1 MATWTD
7 PADDEAMKRATDKL
21 GKLAEKEAR
30 KRGVWTDFVYL
41 NYANKEQDVYQQ
53 SLTPEDVTRMMD
65 VRDAYDPK
73 RSLETLW
80 RGGYKLP
87 ARQQSW
93 FRASDEL

>member
-1 MATWTD
+1 MATWTN
-7 PADDEAMKRATDKL
+7 PEDDEAMKRATDKL

-41 NYANKEQDVYQQ
+41 NYANKDQSVYQH
-53 SLTPEDVTRMMD
+53 SLAPEYVARMMD

-73 RSLETLW
+73 RSLEKLW

-87 ARQQSW
+87 ARKQSW
-93 FRASDEL
+93 FRANDEL

>member
-21 GKLAEKEAR
+21 GKMAEKEAR

-41 NYANKEQDVYQQ
+41 NYANKEQSVYQH
-53 SLTPEDVTRMMD
+53 SLAAEDVTRMMQ

-73 RSLETLW
+73 RSLEKLW

-87 ARQQSW
+87 ARQPSW
-93 FRASDEL
+93 FRANDEL